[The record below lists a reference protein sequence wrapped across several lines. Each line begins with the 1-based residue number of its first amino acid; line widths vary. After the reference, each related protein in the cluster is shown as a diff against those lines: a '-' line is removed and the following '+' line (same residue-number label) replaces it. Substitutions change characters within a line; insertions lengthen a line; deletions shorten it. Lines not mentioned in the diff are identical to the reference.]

1 MILIETYNCIGV
13 QGQTFRGRDKSGKLP
28 TSAKNL
34 KVLNDLKMLRD
45 G

>member
-1 MILIETYNCIGV
+1 MQHFIGV
-13 QGQTFRGRDKSGKLP
+13 QGQTFRGDKSGKLP
-28 TSAKNL
+28 TSAENS

>member
-1 MILIETYNCIGV
+1 MCARSEL
-13 QGQTFRGRDKSGKLP
+13 QGDKSGKLP
-28 TSAKNL
+28 TSAENS